1 MKIYI
6 SGKISGIEQEAKTL
20 FDCAEIALKLKGY
33 EPINPMIIKHD
44 HDLSWESY
52 MKADLKALLDCHA
65 IYMLKN
71 YEDSRGAKIEFKLA
85 TDLGMKV
92 IFQSRFSEIPNI
104 S

>member
-52 MKADLKALLDCHA
+52 MKADLKALLTATQFIC
-65 IYMLKN
+65 LKIT
-71 YEDSRGAKIEFKLA
+71 KIAGVRK
-85 TDLGMKV
+85 
-92 IFQSRFSEIPNI
+92 
-104 S
+104 